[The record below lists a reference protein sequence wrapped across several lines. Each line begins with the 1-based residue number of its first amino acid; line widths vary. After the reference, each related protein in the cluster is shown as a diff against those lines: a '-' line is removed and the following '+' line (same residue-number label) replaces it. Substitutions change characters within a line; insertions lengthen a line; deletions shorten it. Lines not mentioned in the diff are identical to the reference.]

1 MIQDDSLI
9 ELFLLEVQNYTQVLE
24 EELLVNHKPELEV
37 VIRAVHS
44 IRGAGRII
52 QLEDIAKVAGALESY
67 FERVKEEALPIES
80 IGIFINFFKSI
91 SHLSVAELKEFA
103 PKLTPILVNHLEII
117 TRLSESKK
125 EITIEVIE
133 APVKSIQKEIIIAE
147 SEPVQPIIDTSLPD
161 LSDFSML
168 ELFKL
173 EVETQVNILNEAILA
188 LENDLQDM
196 EQIDTLMR
204 AAHSIKGAARIVQI
218 EAVVQLAHIME
229 DYFIAAKEGKLTPEN
244 SHLDVLFAS
253 VDLIAEIGKRLSPND
268 PNALGGLQKDIQQ
281 TITSLQQIS
290 HSNPAPS
297 SQIADG
303 VSPEPIKP
311 PTTVA
316 AITPEV
322 SHRKKE
328 AIASEVSPAA
338 IDRQETKPSRKPEE
352 TIENSERVVRV
363 SKDNLN
369 RLMGLAGESLVAAN
383 WLQPFAD
390 SLLKLKNTQT
400 ELSRLL
406 ERLNDHY
413 SQKRVLTEYELS
425 LLKTALQKAE
435 LCRQILTDRLNELEL
450 FARQSGNLS
459 DRLYRE
465 VIASHMRP
473 FADGI
478 QAFPRMVRDVAKKL
492 GKQVHLEILGKS
504 TQVDRDILEKLEAPL
519 THILRN
525 AIDHGIEPPEE
536 RTAKG
541 KPPSGTIRLE
551 AAHRAGM
558 LSITIGDDGRG
569 INTEH
574 LRQKIVKKGL
584 ATQGMVS
591 QMTDSE
597 LIDFLFLPGF
607 STAGQVTEI
616 SGRGVGLDIVQS
628 MVQEVGGIV
637 RATSQFG
644 RGMTF
649 HLQLPLTLSV
659 IRTLLVTITKE
670 TYAFPLSRIDSI
682 TLVSRNQ
689 IHTLEN
695 REYFT
700 FNNQQ
705 VGIIS
710 AAQVLQLQSQSMP
723 SSEIAVVLISDRT
736 STYGL
741 VVDRFL
747 GEKELVVRPLD
758 PRLGKV
764 PNISAAALMEDGSPT
779 LIVDVEDLVRS
790 IDKLLNGNNLAHIS
804 YDDKLVTTK
813 KRILV
818 VDDSLTVREVERKLL
833 ENQGYE
839 VAVAIDGMDGWNVL
853 RTDSTFDL
861 VISDVD
867 MPRMNG
873 LELVSQI
880 RSHPTLKSLPVVIV
894 SYKDREED
902 RLRGL
907 EVGADFY
914 LTKSSFHDNSLIQ
927 AVQDLIGLP

>member
-9 ELFLLEVQNYTQVLE
+9 ELFLLEVQNYSRVLE
-24 EELLVNHKPELEV
+24 EELFIKPKPDLEV
-37 VIRAVHS
+37 LIRAAHS

-52 QLEDIAKVAGALESY
+52 QLEDIAEVAGALENY
-67 FERVKEEALPIES
+67 FERVNEEGLPIDS
-80 IGIFINFFKSI
+80 IGVSINFFKSI
-91 SHLSVAELKEFA
+91 SHLSVEKLKEFA
-103 PKLTPILVNHLEII
+103 KKLAPIVVSHLEII
-117 TRLSESKK
+117 AKLPEEK
-125 EITIEVIE
+125 EEVTIEPIEQSPVHVIE
-133 APVKSIQKEIIIAE
+133 TTVINE
-147 SEPVQPIIDTSLPD
+147 SNKPIVDTSLPD

-173 EVETQVNILNEAILA
+173 EIETQVNVLNEGILA
-188 LENDLQDM
+188 LENDLKDI

-218 EAVVQLAHIME
+218 EAVVQLSHIME
-229 DYFIAAKEGKLTPEN
+229 DCFIAAKEGKLPLESN
-244 SHLDVLFAS
+244 HLDVFFES
-253 VDLIAEIGKRLSPND
+253 VDMIAEIGKRLTPDD
-268 PNALGGLQKDIQQ
+268 PNALSSLKDDIQQ
-281 TITSLQQIS
+281 TVVKLQQIS
-290 HSNPAPS
+290 HLESIP
-297 SQIADG
+297 
-303 VSPEPIKP
+303 PIKP
-311 PTTVA
+311 PIKEVIVTPDLSPTTEEVLV
-316 AITPEV
+316 TPEIPP
-322 SHRKKE
+322 ST
-328 AIASEVSPAA
+328 
-338 IDRQETKPSRKPEE
+338 IDRQETKPSRKTEE
-352 TIENSERVVRV
+352 PIDNSERVVRV

-406 ERLNDHY
+406 EKINDHY

-425 LLKTALQKAE
+425 FLKAALQKAE
-435 LCRQILTDRLNELEL
+435 ACRQILTDRLNELEL
-450 FARQSGNLS
+450 FARQTGNLS

-492 GKQVHLEILGKS
+492 GKQVQLEILGKS

-536 RTAKG
+536 RIAKG
-541 KPPSGTIRLE
+541 KPPVGTIRLE

-569 INTEH
+569 INIEH
-574 LRQKIVKKGL
+574 LRQKIIRKGL

-591 QMTDSE
+591 QMTDAE

-607 STAGQVTEI
+607 STASQVTEI

-644 RGMTF
+644 KGMTF

-659 IRTLLVTITKE
+659 IRTLLVTITGE

-700 FNNQQ
+700 FNHQQ

-710 AAQVLQLQSQSMP
+710 AAQVLQLQSHSMP
-723 SSEIAVVLISDRT
+723 SNEIAVVLISDRT
-736 STYGL
+736 SSYGL

-790 IDKLLNGNNLAHIS
+790 IDKLLNGNNLSHIS

-813 KRILV
+813 KRILI

-853 RTDSTFDL
+853 RTDDRFDL

-880 RSHPTLKSLPVVIV
+880 RSHPTLKALPVVIV

-927 AVQDLIGLP
+927 AVQDLIGAASDRSITS